1 MMKKLV
7 VILLILMV
15 SPGVWAQQ
23 ESESSALSKK
33 EKRQLE
39 LEKQF
44 QQTQA
49 LLDSRDFVLEADFLQ
64 DRYGNRVFVSSIIN
78 FIAIDSTEAVIQIG
92 SNHSFGPNGL
102 GGVTAKGKI
111 TNWELKT
118 NEKNKSFRLT
128 VNVMTNIGLYDVNFS
143 ISASGRATALL
154 TGLRRGNLSF
164 EGNLIPLQESYVFE
178 GNSI

>member
-1 MMKKLV
+1 MKKLV

-23 ESESSALSKK
+23 ETESSTLSKK

-39 LEKQF
+39 QEKQF

-49 LLDSRDFVLEADFLQ
+49 LLESRNFVLEADFLQ

-102 GGVTAKGKI
+102 GGVTAKGRI
-111 TNWELKT
+111 TNWELKSNDKKKT
-118 NEKNKSFRLT
+118 FRLT
-128 VNVMTNIGLYDVNFS
+128 VNVMTSIGIYDVNFS
-143 ISASGRATALL
+143 IGSSGRTTALL

-164 EGNLIPLQESYVFE
+164 EGNLIPLQESAVFE